1 MDGDTKS
8 EPAKRE
14 EEILAFWQKNEIFE
28 KTLSKDAPKGEFV
41 FYDGPPFATGLPHY
55 GHILAGTIK
64 DAIPRYKT
72 MQGYHVPR
80 RWGWDCHGLPLENQ
94 IEKELGLA
102 TKRDIETLGVATFNE
117 AARKA
122 VLRYSDDWKAIIP
135 RFGRWVDMENDY
147 RTMDATYTESVW
159 WAFNDLHKKGLV
171 YEGFKAMHLCPRCG
185 TTLSNFEVA
194 QGYKDITDISVTVKL
209 ELVDEPG
216 TFLLA
221 WTTTPWTL
229 PGNMAAAV
237 HKDMTYVKIVSGNE
251 KYILAKDRLEVI
263 KIDYEVEKEF
273 LGSELVGKSY
283 KPPFSYFA
291 DHNIKGKEKA
301 WKVYHAPYVTMDSGT
316 GLVHLAPAFG
326 AEDLELAQKEGIP
339 IVHHVD
345 KDGFF
350 VDAVSDF
357 KGLQAKPKDDPSN
370 SSGQAH
376 QSTDVAVIKYLAGK
390 GLLFAK
396 EKIIHS
402 YPHCWRCDTPLL
414 NYASSSWFVEVTK
427 FKDKLVAENK
437 KINWVPKEVGD
448 KRFGNWLL
456 NARDWAISRA
466 RYWGAPIPV
475 WRNHKTKENIFIGSL
490 DELKARTKKS
500 GNKYFVMRHGES
512 TKNVAGIIRSRLED
526 DDVHLTE
533 KGRAEAQTSA
543 NTFKHSGIN
552 RIVVSPF
559 LRAKETAEITREV
572 LGLSATSVSYD
583 ERLIEYKHGTF
594 DRKPEQSF
602 WEHYI
607 TSVNAYDVGPEGG
620 ESAREMGA
628 RMGEVLYELEQKY
641 HGENILIVSHEWPL
655 LALSALARGCSK
667 EKTVRIL
674 DKIEDHIR
682 PGEIRELPFVP
693 LPHNENYELDYHRP
707 YIDDVVLI
715 DTDGTRLER
724 VHDVFDCWF
733 ESGSMSYAQNHYPFE
748 NKDRFDPKPGWLKKS
763 RGYPADF
770 IAEGLDQTRG
780 WFYSLLVLGVGLF
793 GRATYK
799 NVIVNGIVLAED
811 GQKMSKRLKNYPD
824 PVTVLEKY
832 GADAIRYYLLAS
844 PLMRAEDLNFSEKG
858 VGEIASKLIGRF
870 LNVLSFYELYAEPA
884 VNDLKAR
891 SSEHVLDRWI
901 VARLNQ
907 TVVEVTAGM
916 ESYELDKATRPLLS
930 FVEDFST
937 WYLRRSRDRL
947 KEGGSNT
954 GDALRTFRTIIEEFT
969 KVSAPFIPF
978 TAEYAYQKVKKSG
991 APLSVHLC
999 VWPHIDSIDEKLL
1012 HNMEEVRRIV
1022 SLGLEARQRADI
1034 KVRQPLQKLSAFSSE
1049 LSGKGELLEL
1059 IKDELNVKE
1068 VVIDESVAK
1077 GEVLLDTSIS
1087 DALKEEGNV
1096 REVLRFIQELRK
1108 GAGLTPHDP
1117 AILVVSS
1124 DAEVESFLEKHWEV
1138 LSATAK
1144 LSAYEIGSGTSELVF
1159 DGMTFRFNV
1168 RS

>member
-1 MDGDTKS
+1 MKFMDGDTKS

-14 EEILAFWQKNEIFE
+14 EEILAFWQRNEIFE
-28 KTLSKDAPKGEFV
+28 KTLSKEAPKGEFV

-122 VLRYSDDWKAIIP
+122 VLRYSDDWKSIIP

-159 WAFNDLHKKGLV
+159 WAFKDLHKKGLV

-237 HKDMTYVKIVSGNE
+237 NAEFTYVKISAGNE

-263 KIDYEVEKEF
+263 KVDYKIEKEF

-357 KGLQAKPKDDPSN
+357 KGLQAKPKDDP
-370 SSGQAH
+370 

-427 FKDKLVAENK
+427 FKDKIVAENK

-475 WRNHKTKENIFIGSL
+475 WRNHKTKENVFIGSL
-490 DELKARTKKS
+490 DELKSYTKKS
-500 GNKYFVMRHGES
+500 GNKYFTMRHGES

-526 DDVHLTE
+526 DDIHLTE
-533 KGRAEAQTSA
+533 KGRAEALASA
-543 NTFKHSGIN
+543 NAFKHSEIN

-559 LRAKETAEITREV
+559 IRAKETAEIAREV
-572 LGLSATSVSYD
+572 FGLPKSSVSYD
-583 ERLIEYKHGTF
+583 ERLIEYRHGTF
-594 DRKPEQSF
+594 DRKPERSF
-602 WEHYI
+602 WDHYV
-607 TSVNAYDVGPEGG
+607 TSANAYEVGPESG

-628 RMGEVLYELEQKY
+628 RMAEVLYELEQKY
-641 HGENILIVSHEWPL
+641 KGENILIVSHEWPL
-655 LALSALARGCSK
+655 LALTALAHGYSK
-667 EKTVRIL
+667 ERTVRIL
-674 DKIEDHIR
+674 NKIEDHIQ

-693 LPHNENYELDYHRP
+693 LPHNENFELDYHRP
-707 YIDDVVLI
+707 YIDEVVLI

-748 NKDRFDPKPGWLKKS
+748 NKNKFDPKPGWLKKS

-793 GRATYK
+793 GKATYK

-824 PVTVLEKY
+824 PLTVLEKY

-844 PLMRAEDLNFSEKG
+844 PLMKAEDLNFSEKG
-858 VGEIASKLIGRF
+858 VGEVASKLIGRF
-870 LNVLSFYELYAEPA
+870 LNVVSFYELYK
-884 VNDLKAR
+884 DLEHGVSP
-891 SSEHVLDRWI
+891 SSHPLDRWI
-901 VARLNQ
+901 FSRLNQ
-907 TVVEVTAGM
+907 VIGEVEKGM
-916 ESYELDKATRPLLS
+916 ESYELDKATRPLTL
-930 FVEDFST
+930 FVDDLST
-937 WYLRRSRDRL
+937 WYLRRSRDRF
-947 KEGGSNT
+947 KEEGADAR
-954 GDALRTFRTIIEEFT
+954 DALQTLRSVIEIFA
-969 KVSAPFIPF
+969 KISAPFMPF
-978 TAEYAYQKVKKSG
+978 VAESAYQRVKTKDM
-991 APLSVHLC
+991 PESVHLC
-999 VWPHIDSIDEKLL
+999 EWPRTGSTDAPLQEA
-1012 HNMEEVRRIV
+1012 MVEVRRIA
-1022 SLGLEARQRADI
+1022 SRGLEARQKVDI
-1034 KVRQPLQKLSAFSSE
+1034 KVRQPLAKITVNSE
-1049 LSGKGELLEL
+1049 LLAGRVELLQL

-1068 VVIDESVAK
+1068 VVID
-1077 GEVLLDTSIS
+1077 GVLSKDEAILDTDIS
-1087 DALKEEGNV
+1087 DELKEEGNV
-1096 REVLRFIQELRK
+1096 REVIRFIQELRK
-1108 GAGLTPHDP
+1108 EAGLTPKET
-1117 AILVVSS
+1117 ATLVFVQS
-1124 DAEVESFLEKHWEV
+1124 DDIEKFLEKHWHT
-1138 LSATAK
+1138 LSTATR
-1144 LSAYEIGSGTSELVF
+1144 LSSRELGNGTNELVF